1 MKTLFYKAKIY
12 RQDKYGKLGYRNM
25 CSFLSAIVVKIFLS
39 KIKKTINASK
49 TTVAPVISEDI
60 NLINGHG
67 ADKKAMLGD

>member
-1 MKTLFYKAKIY
+1 
-12 RQDKYGKLGYRNM
+12 M